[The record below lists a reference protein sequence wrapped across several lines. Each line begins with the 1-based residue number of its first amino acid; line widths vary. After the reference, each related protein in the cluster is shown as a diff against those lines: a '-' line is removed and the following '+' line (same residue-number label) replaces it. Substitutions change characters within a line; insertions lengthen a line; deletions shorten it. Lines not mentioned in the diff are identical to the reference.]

1 METLVGTEGDGDV
14 LEKAGGRMRDMG
26 FRRCTREREI
36 EKRRRVHK
44 DGGGLTISGNL
55 RVLY

>member
-1 METLVGTEGDGDV
+1 MEVLVGTEGNGDV

-36 EKRRRVHK
+36 EKARRV
-44 DGGGLTISGNL
+44 GP
-55 RVLY
+55 VLNCRDSTHTGVSM